1 MSPGLLTKMKKFYS
15 PEQAPVGWRSTAR
28 SGKNRQEFQELTEHY
43 RRTKN
48 IACFF
53 RDHTRSPHWGCRGT
67 KRRVSDLHVMQLRC
81 ERRFAQ
87 EASRQLY
94 GRESFTSLLASQKL
108 NELWYLICSDDINF
122 CAHQLFPC
130 VWKIRRGPEPEL
142 FAVAMGGLHQL
153 RHRGAGLSG

>member
-67 KRRVSDLHVMQLRC
+67 KRRVSDLHAMQHVVNAVLPRRQAGNCTAGKALRHC
-81 ERRFAQ
+81 WLRRN
-87 EASRQLY
+87 S
-94 GRESFTSLLASQKL
+94 TSSGTLS
-108 NELWYLICSDDINF
+108 
-122 CAHQLFPC
+122 
-130 VWKIRRGPEPEL
+130 
-142 FAVAMGGLHQL
+142 VAMTSTSARISSFHAFGK
-153 RHRGAGLSG
+153 SGVAQNLNFLPWLWAVFINSDIVARA